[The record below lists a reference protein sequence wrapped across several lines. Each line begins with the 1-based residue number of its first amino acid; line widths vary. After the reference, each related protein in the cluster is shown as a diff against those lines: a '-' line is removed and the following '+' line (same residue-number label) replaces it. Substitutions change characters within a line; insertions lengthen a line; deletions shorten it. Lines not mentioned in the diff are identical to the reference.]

1 MFRCKMK
8 RTYEYRRAC
17 FLMFGSDSIS
27 GMPDFAILK
36 DNGNRLRTVSL
47 WSDKSALLA
56 CYWPDICLLALIGML
71 HLLKMLA
78 DRKPK

>member
-1 MFRCKMK
+1 MCLFLTVPWVSLQCVIVAFPGHTHLLLFIYLVKFRCKMK

-36 DNGNRLRTVSL
+36 DERHRDNGTV
-47 WSDKSALLA
+47 
-56 CYWPDICLLALIGML
+56 
-71 HLLKMLA
+71 
-78 DRKPK
+78 